1 MISFRMRKITFAAVF
16 FGGLI
21 ITVSFAPA
29 APAPWGIALS
39 RETQECAGFWP
50 GDEFVAYHLPG
61 GWKPYFP
68 KYDPKTG
75 ITTLVTDIG
84 SCDFKRKGDE
94 EKCCSQLGYKYVS
107 DNIGKGQKTIL
118 RDKEEFLRGMKNRVR
133 RNP

>member
-1 MISFRMRKITFAAVF
+1 MSFSAVRRSIFASVF

-21 ITVSFAPA
+21 LTVSFAQA
-29 APAPWGIALS
+29 APARWGIALNHEA
-39 RETQECAGFWP
+39 RECAGFWS
-50 GDEFVAYHLPG
+50 GDEFVAYHLPA
-61 GWKPYFP
+61 GWKAYFP
-68 KYDPKTG
+68 NYDPGTG
-75 ITTLVTDIG
+75 TTTLVTEIG

-118 RDKEEFLRGMKNRVR
+118 RDKDEFLRGMKNRSP